1 MRLKFQ
7 DRATRGRK
15 KQQTFRYNSH
25 RVVRGPGG
33 AWIPGYRSF
42 STVNFRPLIFGPDLW
57 RLVRFLSRLVGYFNQ
72 NTSIYSQ
79 TLAKNVGPFVTFSSH
94 VTSFVTP
101 IVTFDRRLS
110 LFNGE
115 GILI

>member
-1 MRLKFQ
+1 MAAGQ
-7 DRATRGRK
+7 
-15 KQQTFRYNSH
+15 
-25 RVVRGPGG
+25 
-33 AWIPGYRSF
+33 
-42 STVNFRPLIFGPDLW
+42 IFES
-57 RLVRFLSRLVGYFNQ
+57 SRCIFNQ

-79 TLAKNVGPFVTFSSH
+79 TLTKNVGPFVTFSSH

-101 IVTFDRRLS
+101 IVTFDGRLS

>member
-1 MRLKFQ
+1 MAAGQ
-7 DRATRGRK
+7 
-15 KQQTFRYNSH
+15 
-25 RVVRGPGG
+25 
-33 AWIPGYRSF
+33 
-42 STVNFRPLIFGPDLW
+42 IFES
-57 RLVRFLSRLVGYFNQ
+57 SRFNQ

-79 TLAKNVGPFVTFSSH
+79 AKNVGPFVTFSSH
-94 VTSFVTP
+94 VASFVTS